1 MKKRTFI
8 LFVAAVAVLLAIG
21 VTITARGEGSLTTW
35 LKSLHGTPR
44 H

>member
-8 LFVAAVAVLLAIG
+8 LVVAIVAVLLAIG
-21 VTITARGEGSLTTW
+21 VTMMTGGEGGLTDW